1 MRASS
6 ARAVVPLLA
15 ATVALVCCLGIAEE
29 EKKMDAAPMPA
40 PKIERDKAGAVTLT
54 AEPGVEIRYWLVGPH
69 ATPSSV
75 RYEAPFPLPAGGT
88 VKALAIAPDGSK
100 RVLDEKSLASAEFP
114 AIEGAVPPQPVKPPP
129 HEAGW
134 ADIKPAPLE
143 PAKRLNDDWPL
154 SDQENKGG
162 WVKYEP
168 MSDEFN
174 GDKLDETKWWPFNPT
189 WKGRYPGLF
198 RKENVT
204 LSGGQMHLTM
214 KKEPIPATETDKKY
228 KDYTCAAVQ
237 SKDTVRYGYF
247 EVRSRAMKSA
257 GSSSFWFYH
266 STKPWWTE
274 IDVYEIGGKAP
285 GKERNHHITMHV
297 FHTPN
302 EKKHWQVGSHFLA
315 PANLCDD
322 YHVFGLEW
330 DEKELK
336 FYFDGVLVRKGPNTH
351 WHQPLTLNFDSET
364 MPEWFGMPKDEDLP
378 STFSVEYIRAWKRK

>member
-1 MRASS
+1 MHNLLILTLA
-6 ARAVVPLLA
+6 AVLLA
-15 ATVALVCCLGIAEE
+15 ALNAVRAGEPNPTA
-29 EKKMDAAPMPA
+29 A
-40 PKIERDKAGAVTLT
+40 PKIERDKEGLVRLT
-54 AEPGVEIRYWLVGPH
+54 AEPGMEIRYWLTGPE

-75 RYEAPFPLPAGGT
+75 RYTAPFHLELGGT
-88 VKALAIAPDGSK
+88 VKALAIAPDGSG
-100 RVLDEKSLASAEFP
+100 RTLDEKAVASAEFP
-114 AIEGAVPPQPVKPPP
+114 PLEGAQPHPPAAQPTF

-134 ADIKPAPLE
+134 HDFKLE
-143 PAKRLNDDWPL
+143 PFVPVKRTSDDFPL

-174 GDKLDETKWWPFNPT
+174 GDKLDEAKWWPFNPT

-204 LSGGQMHLTM
+204 VSGGQLHLTM
-214 KKEPIPATETDKKY
+214 KKEPIPETETDKKY

-257 GSSSFWFYH
+257 GSSSFWFYLQ
-266 STKPWWTE
+266 SKPWWTE

-285 GKERNHHITMHV
+285 GKERNHHITMHFWHSPV
-297 FHTPN
+297 AD
-302 EKKHWQVGSHFLA
+302 KHWQVGSHFLA

-322 YHVFGLEW
+322 YHVFGVEW
-330 DEKELK
+330 SETELK
-336 FYFDGVLVRKGPNTH
+336 FFFDGRLVRRGPNTD
-351 WHQPLTLNFDSET
+351 WHQPQTLNFDSET
-364 MPEWFGMPKDEDLP
+364 MPDWFGMPKDEDLP
-378 STFSVEYIRAWKRK
+378 STFSIDYVRAWKRK